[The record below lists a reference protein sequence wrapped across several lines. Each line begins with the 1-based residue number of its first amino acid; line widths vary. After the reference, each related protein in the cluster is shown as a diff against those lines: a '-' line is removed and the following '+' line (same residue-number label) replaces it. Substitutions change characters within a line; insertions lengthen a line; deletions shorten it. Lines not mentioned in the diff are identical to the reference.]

1 MTFDV
6 LIAGAGPNGLMLAC
20 ELGLAG
26 VRPVVLE
33 QLPERSGEPKANG
46 LVGQAV
52 RLLDHRGLYEGLG
65 GGPGAPRPVPHY
77 VFGAFTLDLG
87 GLDPNPVTI
96 LPVQQRLLEAQLE
109 ERALALGVEI
119 RRGHRVV
126 ALTEQEH
133 GDGDPAGGESGPVT
147 VDVEGPD
154 GGYRLRTRY
163 LVGCD
168 GGRSTVRKLA
178 GIAFP
183 GVTGPDLV
191 SRTGHISLP
200 GSLLVA
206 GTGELDIPGFGRL
219 RPFTH
224 TRTERGVIV
233 FAAPEPGKPLL
244 STLEWGPPPAGEDG
258 PMTLTELRAS
268 AGRVLGVELPVE
280 PPTSPGPH
288 LLRRVTGGNTRLAER
303 YRHGRVLLAGD
314 AAHVHSAV
322 GGPGLN
328 LGLQDAANL
337 GWKLAATV
345 QGWAPPGLLDTYHAE
360 RHPVGERVFVHSQAQ
375 LALMAPGEGVTALRG
390 LFAELLRNK
399 DNVQHIA
406 DTLAGSDVRYA
417 MTSAHPLAGRFV
429 PDTDLETASGSTRPA
444 ELMRGGRPLLLDLT
458 GGTGLPAA
466 TAAPWKDRI
475 DVVAAGCAR
484 PPAAAL
490 LIRPDGYVAWA
501 AAVGEPDGQ
510 VVEGLGSALAAWF
523 GAPAADR
530 TRPA

>member
-1 MTFDV
+1 MTIDV

-20 ELGLAG
+20 ELALAG
-26 VRPVVLE
+26 VRPLVLE
-33 QLPERSGEPKANG
+33 RLPERSAEPKANG
-46 LVGQAV
+46 LVGQVV
-52 RLLDHRGLYEGLG
+52 RLLDHRGLHEDLG
-65 GGPGAPRPVPHY
+65 GAPGAPRPVPHY

-96 LPVQQRLLEAQLE
+96 LPVQQRRLEERLE

-119 RRGHRVV
+119 RRGHRLV
-126 ALTEQEH
+126 ALAEEEH
-133 GDGDPAGGESGPVT
+133 GDGGPAGGGPGPVT
-147 VDVEGPD
+147 VDVEGPE
-154 GGYRLRTRY
+154 GHYRLHTRY

-183 GVTGPDLV
+183 GVTGPDLI
-191 SRTGHISLP
+191 SRAGHVTLP
-200 GSLLVA
+200 EALLVP

-224 TRTERGVIV
+224 TRTERGVVV

-258 PMTLTELRAS
+258 PMTLAELRAS
-268 AGRVLGVELPVE
+268 VGRVLGVDLPVG

-288 LLRRVTGGNTRLAER
+288 LLRRITGGNTRLAER
-303 YRHGRVLLAGD
+303 YRQGRVLLAGD

-345 QGWAPPGLLDTYHAE
+345 RGWAPPGLLDTYHAE

-390 LFAELLRNK
+390 LFAELLTHK

-406 DTLAGSDVRYA
+406 DTLAGSDLRYA
-417 MTSAHPLAGRFV
+417 TTCAHPLAGRFA
-429 PDTDLETASGSTRPA
+429 PDATAVTASGPARLA
-444 ELMRGGRPLLLDLT
+444 ELMREGRPLLLDLT
-458 GGTGLPAA
+458 GGAGLPAA
-466 TAAPWKDRI
+466 VAAPWRDRV
-475 DVVAAGCAR
+475 DVVTAGCAA

-490 LIRPDGYVAWA
+490 LVRPDGYVAWA
-501 AAVGEPDGQ
+501 AEDGEPDGRLA
-510 VVEGLGSALAAWF
+510 EGLRTALAAWF
-523 GAPAADR
+523 GAPAA
-530 TRPA
+530 A

>member
-1 MTFDV
+1 MTLDV

-20 ELGLAG
+20 ELSLAG

-33 QLPERSGEPKANG
+33 LLPERSAEPKANG

-52 RLLDHRGLYEGLG
+52 RLLDHRGLHEALG

-77 VFGAFTLDLG
+77 VFGAFTLDLT

-96 LPVQQRLLEAQLE
+96 LPVQQRRLEQQLE
-109 ERALALGVEI
+109 ERAVALGVEI
-119 RRGHRVV
+119 RRGHRLV
-126 ALTEQEH
+126 ALTGEH
-133 GDGDPAGGESGPVT
+133 GDGDPAGEAPGPVT
-147 VDVEGPD
+147 VDVEGP
-154 GGYRLRTRY
+154 GGRYRLHADY

-191 SRTGHISLP
+191 SRTGHVTLP
-200 GSLLVA
+200 EALLVPES
-206 GTGELDIPGFGRL
+206 GELDIPGFGRL

-224 TRTERGVIV
+224 TRTERGVVV

-258 PMTLTELRAS
+258 PMTLAELRAS
-268 AGRVLGVELPVE
+268 VGRVLGVELPVE

-288 LLRRVTGGNTRLAER
+288 LLRRITGGNTRLAER
-303 YRHGRVLLAGD
+303 YRRGRVLLAGD

-345 QGWAPPGLLDTYHAE
+345 RGWAPPGLLDTYHAE
-360 RHPVGERVFVHSQAQ
+360 RHPVGERVFIHSQAQ

-390 LFAELLRNK
+390 LFAELLA
-399 DNVQHIA
+399 DTANVQHIA

-417 MTSAHPLAGRFV
+417 TTCAHPLAGRFA
-429 PDTDLETASGSTRPA
+429 PDADLETAAGPIRLA

-458 GGTGLPAA
+458 GGAGLPAA
-466 TAAPWKDRI
+466 TAAPWKDRV
-475 DVVAAGCAR
+475 DMVTAGCAA

-501 AAVGEPDGQ
+501 AAAGEPDGQ
-510 VVEGLGSALAAWF
+510 LTEGLRTALAAWF
-523 GAPAADR
+523 GAPAA
-530 TRPA
+530 A